1 MPKLLRDVRALNE
14 TKALVLEPGT
24 AIDEPPLTKHSNSQS
39 LVVPSLELLA
49 LQVITGRIMS
59 NYITSIWGAGGWD
72 DILEEEPVQACG
84 AEHGKARFAARH
96 QKSLDPKLYSVAVWA
111 LTRI

>member
-72 DILEEEPVQACG
+72 DILEENLCRH
-84 AEHGKARFAARH
+84 AEQNMVRPDL
-96 QKSLDPKLYSVAVWA
+96 QQD
-111 LTRI
+111 TRKV